1 MKSYVC
7 LSLLAVIAANA
18 QERPDHFVKDRLLV
32 QRIAEASHEN
42 AKKAFALNGAS
53 EESEIAPL
61 RIHVLRV
68 PSQAIDKVRA
78 ALLQSGQFVFVERDG
93 VASGQAMPVDTL
105 LASQWHLYKIDMPG
119 AWLTTSGST
128 SVPIAI
134 LDSGVDGAH
143 SDLASKLVAGYN
155 FLTMNT
161 DTADRSGHGTQVAG
175 SAAAAT
181 NNNLGV
187 ASVAGNN
194 PILPVVVMDSSNY
207 ATYSNIARGITY
219 AADRGVRIINIS
231 ITGPT
236 SSSTL
241 QSAVDYAWSK
251 NAVVFAAAGNSGS
264 TAPGYPAACAKVVA
278 VGATDEN
285 DARAGWSNYGSWI
298 TVVAPGVNVLTT
310 LAGGSYGGAS
320 GTSFASPIAAGVG
333 ALMLSVRPQLTAA
346 DLTSLLRSST
356 RDLGAPGVD
365 SEFGGGRV
373 DANRAVLA
381 AQQAVLQTVAPPPTT
396 IQPKPGKGNRK

>member
-1 MKSYVC
+1 
-7 LSLLAVIAANA
+7 
-18 QERPDHFVKDRLLV
+18 
-32 QRIAEASHEN
+32 
-42 AKKAFALNGAS
+42 
-53 EESEIAPL
+53 
-61 RIHVLRV
+61 
-68 PSQAIDKVRA
+68 
-78 ALLQSGQFVFVERDG
+78 
-93 VASGQAMPVDTL
+93 
-105 LASQWHLYKIDMPG
+105 
-119 AWLTTSGST
+119 
-128 SVPIAI
+128 VPIAI